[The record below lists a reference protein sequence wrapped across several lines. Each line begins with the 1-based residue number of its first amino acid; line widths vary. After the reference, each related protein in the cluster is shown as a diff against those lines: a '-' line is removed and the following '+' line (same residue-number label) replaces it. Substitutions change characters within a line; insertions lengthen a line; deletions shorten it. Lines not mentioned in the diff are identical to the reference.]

1 MKKSDFRS
9 LIREAI
15 KKTIIESYSKKMLTE
30 KFAAKSAAKLANKLS
45 GSDKQFFQGMAN
57 TYDIDWANA
66 PETAFG
72 TKANP
77 AKNMI
82 NFFFVKSRQ
91 KNPYS
96 GYNDWDV
103 TIYPGLIGVTRGK
116 EKLHVSQGKYELDQF
131 TGKRKKSSGVSGEKT
146 AKGGYRGRSDRDAMG
161 QALKNLHNY
170 KRFNEVAEEVIT
182 IDLNKLPSAKEL
194 KQSRADARYGAT
206 ALQSAKTMASQNRQR
221 YEKLLTDRLA
231 NSSPGDQIVKMV
243 DAVTK
248 MYKDSV
254 DKSLAMLKKK
264 KVSSGWNDSAT
275 KIQRAYSSIM
285 QEFKYYLRAENDV
298 VKGAERD
305 KAAKLKSGDKAAW
318 SEEKYYQK
326 QMLKYARSIQKYY
339 KELKTDLSKI
349 DKSKDFIDLT

>member
-182 IDLNKLPSAKEL
+182 IDP
-194 KQSRADARYGAT
+194 
-206 ALQSAKTMASQNRQR
+206 
-221 YEKLLTDRLA
+221 
-231 NSSPGDQIVKMV
+231 PP
-243 DAVTK
+243 
-248 MYKDSV
+248 
-254 DKSLAMLKKK
+254 
-264 KVSSGWNDSAT
+264 
-275 KIQRAYSSIM
+275 
-285 QEFKYYLRAENDV
+285 F
-298 VKGAERD
+298 
-305 KAAKLKSGDKAAW
+305 
-318 SEEKYYQK
+318 
-326 QMLKYARSIQKYY
+326 
-339 KELKTDLSKI
+339 
-349 DKSKDFIDLT
+349 